1 MLQEIVR
8 QCQRENP
15 FAQRRLYDHF
25 ANRLYRLCR
34 RYVKNPLETEEVLM
48 NGFLK
53 IFRAIGT
60 FEYRSDDE
68 LEVWMKR
75 IVVNEALMH
84 LRKVRKDEWLWDD
97 TPQEDS
103 LPHHYTGPSAE
114 ADLHAEAIHDLILGL
129 PDGYRTVF
137 CLYALEGYTHKEI
150 GTLLNISENTSKSQL
165 SKARVALQA
174 LLVKN
179 GYSYERK

>member
-1 MLQEIVR
+1 LSTQKEIVR

-15 FAQRRLYDHF
+15 FAQKRLYDRY

-34 RYVKNPLETEEVLM
+34 RYVRNPLETEEVLM

-53 IFRAIGT
+53 IFKAIVA

-84 LRKVRKDEWLWDD
+84 LRKTRKERELFTD
-97 TPQEDS
+97 TDLQESPVAPQ
-103 LPHHYTGPSAE
+103 PATAE
-114 ADLHAEAIHDLILGL
+114 GDLHAEGIHELILHL
-129 PDGYRTVF
+129 PDGYRAVF
-137 CLYALEGYTHKEI
+137 CLHALEGYTHQEI
-150 GTLLNISENTSKSQL
+150 GTMLNISENTSKSQL
-165 SKARVALQA
+165 FKARAALQK

-179 GYSYERK
+179 GYSYER